1 MFFECAIAKAIW
13 NFVSEF
19 LGYELGSNYISVAS
33 KWLQKEKY
41 YCVNIISTAVLRVFF
56 WLIRNDSMFNKQVW
70 SDVKCILRRILKLSL
85 EWRCIYKESK
95 TEEMMRWPSFLEQLI
110 REPLKIRKA

>member
-1 MFFECAIAKAIW
+1 MAAKR
-13 NFVSEF
+13 
-19 LGYELGSNYISVAS
+19 
-33 KWLQKEKY
+33 K
-41 YCVNIISTAVLRVFF
+41 VLLCEYHLDCGVEGFF

>member
-1 MFFECAIAKAIW
+1 LFLWLLSHNKLATIDNLNKKGLKKPEQCCFCCEKESITHLFFECAIAKAIW

-56 WLIRNDSMFNKQVW
+56 G
-70 SDVKCILRRILKLSL
+70 
-85 EWRCIYKESK
+85 
-95 TEEMMRWPSFLEQLI
+95 
-110 REPLKIRKA
+110 